1 MTRIRISIIKFR
13 MLFHLSIFVFSFT
26 KLTIWHCKAF
36 NNEQISSENEF
47 CFEKNEEVVFLFCDT
62 CCSSYSN
69 KKVYA
74 VKNKT
79 VFANLYE
86 DFN

>member
-1 MTRIRISIIKFR
+1 MTRIRISIIEFR
-13 MLFHLSIFVFSFT
+13 MLFHISIFVFSFK

-36 NNEQISSENEF
+36 NNKQISSESAF
-47 CFEKNEEVVFLFCDT
+47 CFEKNEEVVFPFCDT
-62 CCSSYSN
+62 FCSSYSN

-79 VFANLYE
+79 DFANSYE